1 MPRTDADPAARR
13 YALAARLEELAP
25 EVIELVHVF
34 LDAASDGKITPIE
47 WLRIIREAGD
57 VVRAVRSGSAEG
69 QSPDR
74 LR

>member
-1 MPRTDADPAARR
+1 MTDADPTTRRAA
-13 YALAARLEELAP
+13 LVARLEELAP

>member
-1 MPRTDADPAARR
+1 MPDHDPATRR
-13 YALAARLEELAP
+13 AALVARLEDLAP
-25 EVIELVHVF
+25 EVIELVHAFV
-34 LDAASDGKITPIE
+34 DAASDGKITPIE

>member
-1 MPRTDADPAARR
+1 MRDPATDPT
-13 YALAARLEELAP
+13 ARLEAVIARLRSLAP
-25 EVIELVHVF
+25 EVVELVDVF

-57 VVRAVRSGSAEG
+57 VVRAVRAGSADG

>member
-1 MPRTDADPAARR
+1 MSDTDPAARR
-13 YALAARLEELAP
+13 AALAARLEELAP

-57 VVRAVRSGSAEG
+57 VVRAVRAGSAAG